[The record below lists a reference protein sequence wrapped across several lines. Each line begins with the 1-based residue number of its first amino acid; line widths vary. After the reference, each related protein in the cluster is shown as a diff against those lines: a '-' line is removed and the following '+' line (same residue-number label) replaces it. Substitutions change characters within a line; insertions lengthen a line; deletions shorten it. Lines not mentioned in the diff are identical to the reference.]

1 MLVLTRQRNETVI
14 VGDDIYVTVVDIRG
28 DKVRLG
34 FTAPR
39 KITVFRKEVYDL
51 IRKEN
56 AAAAGIQPADLTG
69 APDVPPESVNLSPWA
84 DNFPRLAEGNADPFL
99 RAAIE
104 EARQGFD
111 EGGLP
116 IGAVL
121 VRGDQ
126 IIGRG
131 HNRRVQNGDPMAHAE
146 IDCLKNAGRQ
156 KTYRDTVLYSTL
168 MPCHLCSGAAVQFG
182 IPKIV
187 VGESVNFA
195 GAADFLR
202 GNGIEVVDLHEAQCI
217 DLMGKFIREHPE
229 LWNEDI
235 GK

>member
-39 KITVFRKEVYDL
+39 QITVYRKEVYDV

-56 AAAAGIQPADLTG
+56 AAASAMQPADLAA

-84 DNFPRLAEGNADPFL
+84 DNYPRLAEGGSDPFL

-104 EARQGFD
+104 EALQGLS

-116 IGAVL
+116 IGSVL

-131 HNRRVQNGDPMAHAE
+131 RNRRVQDGDPMAHAE

-168 MPCHLCSGAAVQFG
+168 MPCHLCSGAVVQFG

-187 VGESVNFA
+187 VGESVNFT

-202 GNGIEVVDLHEAQCI
+202 GHGVEVVDRADAQCA
-217 DLMGKFIREHPE
+217 DMLGKFIREFPE
-229 LWNEDI
+229 LWKEDI